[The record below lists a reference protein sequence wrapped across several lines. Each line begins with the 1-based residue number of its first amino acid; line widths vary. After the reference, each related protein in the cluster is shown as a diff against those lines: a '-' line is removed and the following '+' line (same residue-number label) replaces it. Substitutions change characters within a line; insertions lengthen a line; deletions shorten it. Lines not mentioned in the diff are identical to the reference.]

1 MNIQLSEHFTYKKL
15 RLYALIEDITIKG
28 ESCFEEK

>member
-1 MNIQLSEHFTYKKL
+1 MFTNDKSMLQEKL
-15 RLYALIEDITIKG
+15 RLYALIEDITIEG

>member
-1 MNIQLSEHFTYKKL
+1 MFTNDKSMLQLKL

>member
-1 MNIQLSEHFTYKKL
+1 MFTNDKFMLQKKL

>member
-1 MNIQLSEHFTYKKL
+1 MFTNGKSMLQLKL

>member
-1 MNIQLSEHFTYKKL
+1 MFTNDKSMLQYKL